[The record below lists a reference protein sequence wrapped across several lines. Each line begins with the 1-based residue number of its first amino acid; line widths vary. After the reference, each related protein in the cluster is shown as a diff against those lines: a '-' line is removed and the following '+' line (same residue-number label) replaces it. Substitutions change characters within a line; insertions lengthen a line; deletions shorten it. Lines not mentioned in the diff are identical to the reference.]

1 MVSYGTL
8 LRSYGN
14 PCRLSTRCLR
24 LIVATPLIASP
35 PPLVLSTLHRLLSTD
50 TSPPICLL
58 FASWL
63 LCRRF
68 RLTNFALLTSC
79 SPAGCRIASVV
90 APPPPLVL
98 FSRCLCLTTSA
109 PLPCDAPPPPPVA
122 PPLLVRWRLSSRLPL
137 VHRLVVMSHL
147 VTPPPHAHVFIL
159 DPRLHAYCLVVPSHL
174 VGCPCRAGV
183 SPPFCLSFAPTSCLC
198 V

>member
-35 PPLVLSTLHRLLSTD
+35 PPLVLSTLHRLLSVD

-63 LCRRF
+63 CRRF
-68 RLTNFALLTSC
+68 RLTKFALLTSC
-79 SPAGCRIASVV
+79 SPAGCRVASVV

-98 FSRCLCLTTSA
+98 FSRRLCLTTSA

-147 VTPPPHAHVFIL
+147 VTPPPHAHVPIL
-159 DPRLHAYCLVVPSHL
+159 DPRLHAHCLVVPSHL
-174 VGCPCRAGV
+174 VGCPCCTGV
-183 SPPFCLSFAPTSCLC
+183 SPPFCLSFAPTGCLC